1 MPPYGGGVTPTQS
14 RCLQAV
20 ASLAEARGYPPT
32 VQEVAEETD
41 RHYSSVH
48 GVLVSLERQ
57 GLIARDYAT
66 ARSMRLTDAGRMA
79 LQEQG

>member
-1 MPPYGGGVTPTQS
+1 MTPTQS

-32 VQEVAEETD
+32 VQEVAEEAG
-41 RHYSSVH
+41 RQYSSVH

-66 ARSMRLTDAGRMA
+66 ARSMRLTPAGRAA
-79 LQEQG
+79 LQETDTP